1 MNGIVDAI
9 VDSPFGP
16 RSLQHC
22 RAVAT
27 DNSPAETVLLERKS
41 QRAPD

>member
-1 MNGIVDAI
+1 VNWIVDTFVNSA
-9 VDSPFGP
+9 FRA